1 MANANIS
8 EHISRY
14 VVGAYATSPNLF
26 SWDEK
31 SELVY
36 FNLLKE
42 LPPIRGLEL
51 PFWGDSLHPFNDQWL
66 LSNLDPKWENVITC
80 VPGTMKR
87 LEIDPFFG
95 LASINETSRKNA
107 ISFYR
112 TVFKCVNKLKLKFGK
127 KSVIAI
133 YITSS
138 PYHNDK
144 QDYADKDSFI
154 SSLNELATWDWENT
168 EILVEH
174 CDAYNNNNLNP
185 KKGFLSLVDEIDAV
199 TQIKKEYGSN
209 FGIVI
214 NWGRSVIEHRS
225 VDGPIKHLKNA
236 IKGKVLA
243 GLMFSGTTASENNL
257 YGSWS
262 DLHMPPASYSNFQYF
277 EKDSLM
283 SYENIKNTLA
293 ACDFSTLTC
302 LGIKLLAMPNDS
314 TMEKR
319 ISLNKDTMNLLDQAI
334 SDIIF
339 PKGKLNSNE

>member
-42 LPPIRGLEL
+42 LPSIRGLEL
-51 PFWGDSLHPFNDQWL
+51 PFWGESLHPFDDEWL
-66 LSNLDPKWENVITC
+66 LTNLDPKWENVITC
-80 VPGTMKR
+80 VPGTMKY
-87 LEIDPFFG
+87 LENDLYFG
-95 LASINETSRKNA
+95 LASKNEKSRTEAINVYSTA
-107 ISFYR
+107 Y
-112 TVFKCVNKLKLKFGK
+112 KCVNKLKLKFGK

-174 CDAYNNNNLNP
+174 CDSFSSKNTNP
-185 KKGFLSLVDEIDAV
+185 KKGFLSLSDEINAV
-199 TQIKKEYGSN
+199 KHANEIHSSI

-236 IKGKVLA
+236 IKDKVLA

-257 YGSWS
+257 YGPWS

-314 TMEKR
+314 SMEKR

-334 SDIIF
+334 SDIILS
-339 PKGKLNSNE
+339 KGKLNSNE